1 MCDGRGNGYT
11 LDHNRMLNITGYG
24 PNCRLQGL
32 PWVIFVCLPPPLPSM
47 HGVVYSDRRKLLG
60 PEACMHITTYRGVD
74 RENWQAVAEQIDSQ
88 GCR

>member
-1 MCDGRGNGYT
+1 
-11 LDHNRMLNITGYG
+11 
-24 PNCRLQGL
+24 
-32 PWVIFVCLPPPLPSM
+32 M